1 MLNYFLFGFYLFK
14 ELQKIVKYK
23 MNNLIT
29 LLLKDQTGENTEIPV
44 QESNTIQYII
54 DELRSKKNIDQRNTV
69 ELQQNGKK
77 LIENNSVGDAGLKDQ
92 DVINYII
99 RLEGKQPQNSNDN
112 EEITIILSN
121 INGEEV
127 EYQVKTSDTLRS
139 LALRLGKDKN
149 IELTKQINFNR
160 DQKSLDRKKTFRE
173 LGINNEDILQYELSE
188 VPKEKIVTETQNDYL
203 YIMIVHHEGDDF
215 DQNIYTYSSFPIK
228 NIIDQYKQNLKLD
241 ANKEI
246 TAWFRDV
253 KLDPAKTLDNYYM
266 ESGDVIEF
274 KY

>member
-1 MLNYFLFGFYLFK
+1 
-14 ELQKIVKYK
+14 

-29 LLLKDQTGENTEIPV
+29 LLLKDQTGEDTEISV
-44 QESNTIQYII
+44 EESNTIQYII
-54 DELRSKKNIDQRNTV
+54 DELKKKKNIPQGNTV
-69 ELQQNGKK
+69 ELLQNGKK
-77 LIENNSVGDAGLKDQ
+77 LMASNSVRDAGLKNK

-99 RLEGKQPQNSNDN
+99 RLEGSQPQNLNDN
-112 EEITIILSN
+112 EEITIILTN
-121 INGEEV
+121 INGDED
-127 EYQVKTSDTLRS
+127 EYKVKTSDTLRS
-139 LALRLGKDKN
+139 LALRFGKEKN
-149 IELTKQINFNR
+149 IELTKQINFNKG
-160 DQKSLDRKKTFRE
+160 QTSLDGKKTFRE
-173 LGINNEDILQYELSE
+173 LGITNEDILQYQLSK
-188 VPKEKIVTETQNDYL
+188 VPKEKVVTETQNDYL

>member
-1 MLNYFLFGFYLFK
+1 
-14 ELQKIVKYK
+14 

-29 LLLKDQTGENTEIPV
+29 LLLKDQTGEDTEISV
-44 QESNTIQYII
+44 EESNTIQYII
-54 DELRSKKNIDQRNTV
+54 DELKKKKNIPQGNTV
-69 ELQQNGKK
+69 ELLQNGKK
-77 LIENNSVGDAGLKDQ
+77 LMASNSVRDAGLKDK
-92 DVINYII
+92 DIINYII
-99 RLEGKQPQNSNDN
+99 RLEGSQPQNLNDN
-112 EEITIILSN
+112 EEIKIYLSN
-121 INGEEV
+121 INGDEII
-127 EYQVKTSDTLRS
+127 YQVKPSDTLRS
-139 LALRLGKDKN
+139 LALRFGKEKN
-149 IELTKQINFNR
+149 IDLTKQINFNKEG
-160 DQKSLDRKKTFRE
+160 QTSLDRKKTFRE
-173 LGINNEDILQYELSE
+173 LGITYGDELQYEVSE
-188 VPKEKIVTETQNDYL
+188 VPKEKVVTETQNDYL

-266 ESGDVIEF
+266 ESGDVIEL

>member
-1 MLNYFLFGFYLFK
+1 MD
-14 ELQKIVKYK
+14 
-23 MNNLIT
+23 NLIT
-29 LLLKDQTGENTEIPV
+29 LLLKDQTGEDTKIPV

-54 DELRSKKNIDQRNTV
+54 DELKKKKNIAQRNTV
-69 ELQQNGKK
+69 ELLQNGKK
-77 LIENNSVGDAGLKDQ
+77 LNPNNSVRDAGLKDQ

-99 RLEGKQPQNSNDN
+99 RLEENQPQNLNDN

-121 INGEEV
+121 INGEED

-139 LALRLGKDKN
+139 LALRFGKEKP
-149 IELTKQINFNR
+149 IELTKQINFNKEG
-160 DQKSLDRKKTFRE
+160 QTSLDRKKTFRE
-173 LGINNEDILQYELSE
+173 LGITNGDELQYEVSE
-188 VPKEKIVTETQNDYL
+188 VPKEKVVTETQNDYL

>member
-1 MLNYFLFGFYLFK
+1 
-14 ELQKIVKYK
+14 

-29 LLLKDQTGENTEIPV
+29 LLLKDQTGEDTEISV
-44 QESNTIQYII
+44 EESNTIQYII
-54 DELRSKKNIDQRNTV
+54 DELKKKKNIPQGNTV
-69 ELQQNGKK
+69 ELLQNGKK
-77 LIENNSVGDAGLKDQ
+77 LMASNSVRDAGLKNK

-99 RLEGKQPQNSNDN
+99 RLEGSQPQNLNDN
-112 EEITIILSN
+112 EEITIILTN
-121 INGEEV
+121 INGDED
-127 EYQVKTSDTLRS
+127 EYKVKTSDTLRS
-139 LALRLGKDKN
+139 LALRLGKEKN
-149 IELTKQINFNR
+149 IALTEQINFH
-160 DQKSLDRKKTFRE
+160 KEGETTSLDRKKTFRE
-173 LGINNEDILQYELSE
+173 LGITNEDILQYQLSK
-188 VPKEKIVTETQNDYL
+188 VPKEKVVTETQNDYL

>member
-1 MLNYFLFGFYLFK
+1 
-14 ELQKIVKYK
+14 

-29 LLLKDQTGENTEIPV
+29 LLLKDQTGEDTEIPV
-44 QESNTIQYII
+44 EESNTIQYII
-54 DELRSKKNIDQRNTV
+54 DELKKKKNIPQGNTV
-69 ELQQNGKK
+69 ELLQNGKK
-77 LIENNSVGDAGLKDQ
+77 LMASNSVRDAGLKNK

-99 RLEGKQPQNSNDN
+99 RLEGSQPQNLNDN

-121 INGEEV
+121 INGEED

-139 LALRLGKDKN
+139 LALRFGKEKN
-149 IELTKQINFNR
+149 IDLTKQINFNKEG
-160 DQKSLDRKKTFRE
+160 QTSLDRKKTFRE
-173 LGINNEDILQYELSE
+173 LGITNGDELQYEVSE
-188 VPKEKIVTETQNDYL
+188 VPKEKVVTETQNDYL

>member
-1 MLNYFLFGFYLFK
+1 
-14 ELQKIVKYK
+14 

-29 LLLKDQTGENTEIPV
+29 LLLKDQTGEDTEIPV
-44 QESNTIQYII
+44 EESNTIQYII
-54 DELRSKKNIDQRNTV
+54 DELKKKKNIPQGNTV
-69 ELQQNGKK
+69 ELLQNGKK
-77 LIENNSVGDAGLKDQ
+77 LMASNSVRDAGLKNK

-99 RLEGKQPQNSNDN
+99 RLEGSQPQNLNDN
-112 EEITIILSN
+112 EEITIILTN
-121 INGEEV
+121 INGDED
-127 EYQVKTSDTLRS
+127 EYKVKTSDTLRS
-139 LALRLGKDKN
+139 LALRFGKEKP
-149 IELTKQINFNR
+149 IELTKQINFNKG
-160 DQKSLDRKKTFRE
+160 QTSLDGKKTFRE
-173 LGINNEDILQYELSE
+173 LGITNEDILQYQLSK
-188 VPKEKIVTETQNDYL
+188 VPKEKVVTETQNDYL
-203 YIMIVHHEGDDF
+203 YTMIVHHEGDDF

>member
-1 MLNYFLFGFYLFK
+1 MD
-14 ELQKIVKYK
+14 
-23 MNNLIT
+23 NLIT
-29 LLLKDQTGENTEIPV
+29 LLLKDQTGEDTKIPV

-54 DELRSKKNIDQRNTV
+54 DELKKKKNIPQGNTV
-69 ELQQNGKK
+69 ELLQNGKK
-77 LIENNSVGDAGLKDQ
+77 LMASNSVRDAGLKNK

-99 RLEGKQPQNSNDN
+99 RLEGSQPQNLNDN
-112 EEITIILSN
+112 EEITIILTN
-121 INGEEV
+121 INGDED
-127 EYQVKTSDTLRS
+127 EYKVKTSDTLRS
-139 LALRLGKDKN
+139 LALRLGKEKNIALTEQINFHKEGETKEKN
-149 IELTKQINFNR
+149 IELTKQINFNKG
-160 DQKSLDRKKTFRE
+160 QTSLDGKKTFRE
-173 LGINNEDILQYELSE
+173 LGITNEDILQYQLSK
-188 VPKEKIVTETQNDYL
+188 VPKEKVVTETQNDYL
-203 YIMIVHHEGDDF
+203 YTMIVHHEGDDF

>member
-1 MLNYFLFGFYLFK
+1 
-14 ELQKIVKYK
+14 

-29 LLLKDQTGENTEIPV
+29 LLLKDQTGEDTEIPV
-44 QESNTIQYII
+44 EESNTIQYII
-54 DELRSKKNIDQRNTV
+54 DELKKKKNIPQGNTV
-69 ELQQNGKK
+69 ELLQNGKK
-77 LIENNSVGDAGLKDQ
+77 LMASNSVRDAGLKNK

-99 RLEGKQPQNSNDN
+99 RLEGSQPQNLNDN
-112 EEITIILSN
+112 EEITIILTN
-121 INGEEV
+121 INGDED
-127 EYQVKTSDTLRS
+127 EYKVKTSDTLRS
-139 LALRLGKDKN
+139 LALGFGKKKN
-149 IELTKQINFNR
+149 IALTKQINFH
-160 DQKSLDRKKTFRE
+160 KEGETTSLDRKKTFRE
-173 LGINNEDILQYELSE
+173 LGITNGNELQYEVSE
-188 VPKEKIVTETQNDYL
+188 VPKEKVVTETQNDYL

-228 NIIDQYKQNLKLD
+228 NIIDQYKHNLKLD

>member
-1 MLNYFLFGFYLFK
+1 MD
-14 ELQKIVKYK
+14 
-23 MNNLIT
+23 NLIT
-29 LLLKDQTGENTEIPV
+29 LLLKDQTGEDTKIPV

-54 DELRSKKNIDQRNTV
+54 DELKKKKNIAQRNTV
-69 ELQQNGKK
+69 ELLQNGKK
-77 LIENNSVGDAGLKDQ
+77 LNPNNSVRDAGLKDQ

-99 RLEGKQPQNSNDN
+99 RLEENQPQNLNDN

-121 INGEEV
+121 INGEED

-139 LALRLGKDKN
+139 LALRFGKEKP
-149 IELTKQINFNR
+149 IELTKQINFNKEG
-160 DQKSLDRKKTFRE
+160 QSLDRKKTFRE
-173 LGINNEDILQYELSE
+173 LGITNEDILQYDISE
-188 VPKEKIVTETQNDYL
+188 VPKEKVVTETQNDYL